1 MLLKLDRFFVKKLM
15 QKDGNLIRS
24 YGTADQLYVTCFGI
38 VVGWAWVDVVTSEC
52 HSSATPSCPSDVS
65 LLSVLWF
72 LLMVIFWFVMMS
84 LAFHWFNERW
94 RLMTRVALVSSI
106 QQGSL
111 ERFFGSM
118 DADNDG
124 DVSREELTNH
134 VKINGLRPELFD
146 DVFCEVI
153 H

>member
-1 MLLKLDRFFVKKLM
+1 
-15 QKDGNLIRS
+15 
-24 YGTADQLYVTCFGI
+24 
-38 VVGWAWVDVVTSEC
+38 
-52 HSSATPSCPSDVS
+52 
-65 LLSVLWF
+65 
-72 LLMVIFWFVMMS
+72 
-84 LAFHWFNERW
+84 
-94 RLMTRVALVSSI
+94 MTRVALVSSI

-118 DADNDG
+118 DADSDG

>member
-1 MLLKLDRFFVKKLM
+1 
-15 QKDGNLIRS
+15 
-24 YGTADQLYVTCFGI
+24 
-38 VVGWAWVDVVTSEC
+38 
-52 HSSATPSCPSDVS
+52 
-65 LLSVLWF
+65 
-72 LLMVIFWFVMMS
+72 
-84 LAFHWFNERW
+84 
-94 RLMTRVALVSSI
+94 MTRVALVSSI